1 MTLSVWYPTVQA
13 TCRIYN
19 PNTKETTWRSIN
31 VSNFTTPPPGLDK
44 RSSRSDQFTIT
55 HKTLP
60 KSSDSPSE
68 YAESYTINVNF
79 SSDLQISLDV
89 RRPTSVPGF
98 KIGKGP
104 KGGYSYFGHDLEK
117 PDGYV
122 IHRFWPRAVAT
133 GHVIQNGKATSV
145 EGPGM
150 FVHAIQG
157 MRPNLVA
164 ARWNFGHFQ
173 SEQHGGVS
181 AILMDF
187 TTINDYGGKGA
198 GSGFVNVSVGGLVIA
213 NKLVAVTAETK
224 WPGEEQDV
232 NAVVKSRATHLDAA
246 HDPDTG
252 YDEPSRLLFHWAGPS
267 LLPEA
272 PGNVTGTINVDLGGP
287 GKEKG
292 LIEKVDF
299 LAEIPTVV
307 KAVVSYVAGTKPYIY
322 QVCFLVIAYL
332 EILADWLDRVT

>member
-44 RSSRSDQFTIT
+44 RSCRSDQFTIS

-60 KSSDSPSE
+60 KSPDSPLE
-68 YAESYTINVNF
+68 YAESYTININY

-98 KIGKGP
+98 KVGKGP

-173 SEQHGGVS
+173 SQQHGGVS

-224 WPGEEQDV
+224 WPGEEPDD
-232 NAVVKSRATHLDAA
+232 NAEVKSRATHLNAA

-252 YDEPSRLLFHWAGPS
+252 YDEPSQLLFHWAGPS

-272 PGNVTGTINVDLGGP
+272 PGHVTGTVNADLGGP

-322 QVCFLVIAYL
+322 QVCFLSFEVL
-332 EILADWLDRVT
+332 KS